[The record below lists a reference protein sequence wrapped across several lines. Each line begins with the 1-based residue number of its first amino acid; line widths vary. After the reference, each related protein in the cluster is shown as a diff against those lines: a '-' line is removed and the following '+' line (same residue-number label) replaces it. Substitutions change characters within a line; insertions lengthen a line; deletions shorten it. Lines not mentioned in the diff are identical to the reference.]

1 LTKNRKRPYK
11 GSLEQGLKTTLYHY
25 DQEGYPKPFGKEGV
39 MDLVWISVI
48 CGILGFATVVYFVRY
63 VLRQP
68 PGTERIREIT
78 SAIQEGALAFIHR
91 EYRTEIIVIVIIA
104 IILALIPALGWK
116 TTVAFIFGALC
127 SMGAGYAG
135 MNMAV
140 RSNGRTT
147 TAAEKSLNQG
157 LRVSF
162 RGGAVMGLT
171 VVSIG
176 VIGLS
181 ILYFAWN
188 KDPNFLAVIPAYGTG
203 ASLVALFARVGGGI
217 FTKGADA
224 GSDLVGK
231 VEAGIPEDDPRNA
244 AVVADFV
251 GDNVGDVCGM
261 GADLFES
268 YVETV
273 VAAMTLSIVGFVIAP
288 EAIAPWVM
296 KLFPSRSPD
305 EALRASWW
313 LPMLIM
319 AGGIVASIIGCF
331 LVRVGEKVEMAA
343 LLAALRR
350 GTLSASILTAIFC
363 LLAIRFLNAQFG
375 LFWSVLAGLIAGVVM
390 GESTNYFTSY
400 AFKPTREIS
409 QACTIG
415 GGATIVRGFAVGLI
429 SCWPPVLL
437 VAIATI
443 IAFHF
448 SGFYGVAI
456 AAASMLST
464 LGVTLATDAYG
475 PVADNAGGIATMA
488 ELPPEV
494 RERTD
499 ALDSLGNTT
508 AATGKGF
515 AIGAAVLNALGLVL
529 SYALAAGLVT
539 VTSNG
544 KITAPPELSLLSAPV
559 IVGILIGAL
568 IPTIFVAMT
577 MKSVGVTAGLIVD
590 EVRRQWREIPGLR
603 EGNAKAQYDRCVDI
617 STRAALK
624 EMLAPSIM
632 TIIIPILVGVILGKY
647 ALGGFLISSLS
658 TGFILAITLNNAGG
672 AWDNAKKWIES
683 GQFGGKRSEAH
694 KAAVIGDTT
703 GDPMKDT
710 AGPSLNI
717 MLKLMS
723 VISLLLAPV
732 LTHFH
737 GLF

>member
-1 LTKNRKRPYK
+1 
-11 GSLEQGLKTTLYHY
+11 
-25 DQEGYPKPFGKEGV
+25 
-39 MDLVWISVI
+39 MDLIWISVI
-48 CGILGFATVVYFVRY
+48 CGILGFVTVGYFVRY
-63 VLRQP
+63 VLKET
-68 PGTERIREIT
+68 PGNEKIREI
-78 SAIQEGALAFIHR
+78 SNAIQEGALAFIHR

-104 IILALIPALGWK
+104 IILGLIPALGWK
-116 TTVAFIFGALC
+116 TSIAFIFGALC

-135 MNMAV
+135 MNMAI

-147 TAAEKSLNQG
+147 AASEKSLNQG

-181 ILYFAWN
+181 ILYFAWHD
-188 KDPNFLAVIPAYGTG
+188 DPNFLAVIPAYGTG
-203 ASLVALFARVGGGI
+203 ASMVALFARVGGGI

-244 AVVADFV
+244 AVIADFV

-273 VAAMTLSIVGFVIAP
+273 VAAMTLSIVGVIVIP
-288 EAIAPWVM
+288 EAIAPWI
-296 KLFPSRSPD
+296 KNLFPKSSAD
-305 EALRASWW
+305 IALRASWW

-331 LVRVGEKVEMAA
+331 FVKVGEKPEMTA
-343 LLAALRR
+343 LLGALRR
-350 GTLSASILTAIFC
+350 GTLSASILTAIFSLFIIY
-363 LLAIRFLNAQFG
+363 LLGASLGI
-375 LFWSVLAGLIAGVVM
+375 FWSVLSGLVAGVLM
-390 GESTNYFTSY
+390 GESTNYYTSY

-409 QACTIG
+409 RASTIG
-415 GGATIVRGFAVGLI
+415 GGATIVAGFAIGLM
-429 SCWPPVLL
+429 STWAPVIL

-443 IAFHF
+443 IAFKF
-448 SGFYGVAI
+448 ASFYGVAI
-456 AAASMLST
+456 AAVSMLST

-475 PVADNAGGIATMA
+475 PVADNAGGISTMA
-488 ELPPEV
+488 GLPAEV
-494 RERTD
+494 REKTD

-515 AIGAAVLNALGLVL
+515 AIGAAVLNALGLIL
-529 SYALAAGLVT
+529 SYALAAGLVK
-539 VTSNG
+539 VSADG
-544 KITAPPELSLLSAPV
+544 SITAPPELSLLSAPV

-568 IPTIFVAMT
+568 IPAVFVAIT
-577 MKSVGVTAGLIVD
+577 MKSVGVTAGLIVE

-603 EGNAKAQYDRCVDI
+603 EGKAKAQYDRCVDI
-617 STRAALK
+617 STKAALR

-632 TIIIPILVGVILGKY
+632 TIIAPILVGFILGKY
-647 ALGGFLISSLS
+647 ALGGFLISSLA
-658 TGFILAITLNNAGG
+658 TGFVLAVTLNNAGG
-672 AWDNAKKWIES
+672 AWDNAKKWIEA
-683 GQFGGKRSEAH
+683 GQFGGKGSEAH
-694 KAAVIGDTT
+694 KAAVVGDTT

-732 LTHFH
+732 LTEFP